1 LWSLV
6 PLESRVAAAPSPLA
20 LTKSTKNEAELA
32 GMKRAHVRDGAA
44 VVEFLS
50 WLFEEA
56 RVKIKSLVCSS
67 MLLFEME
74 RETIKRITVY

>member
-1 LWSLV
+1 
-6 PLESRVAAAPSPLA
+6 
-20 LTKSTKNEAELA
+20 
-32 GMKRAHVRDGAA
+32 VRDGAA

>member
-1 LWSLV
+1 M
-6 PLESRVAAAPSPLA
+6 AAAPSPLA